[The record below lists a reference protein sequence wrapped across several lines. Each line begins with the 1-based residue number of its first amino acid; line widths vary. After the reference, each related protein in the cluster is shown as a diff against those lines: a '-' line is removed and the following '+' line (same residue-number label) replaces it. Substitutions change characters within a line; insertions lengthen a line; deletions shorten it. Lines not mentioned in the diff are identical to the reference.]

1 MSESPDSPLPKMR
14 KKLPLQPTSSSI
26 ASPPVSGIIKR
37 SNITGT
43 PPHWRSRRSLF
54 TSSRFIQDQATE
66 ERSDGRSNSSADGDC
81 EEEEEGDADDS
92 CVTYGSHS
100 DGSQFIYQAGQSSQ
114 AEALGFGV
122 PLDQVRNRESDRI
135 PLADVLE
142 SKILAAK
149 NNRKLARAAAAAV
162 ALAAPLS
169 PQHLAIALS
178 AAVALAVPLSPQH
191 FVSTGS
197 AAIDLPVPVAF
208 QHLAIGEDAAVAPAL
223 PVSPQHL
230 VRTGGAAVALPVPVS
245 PQHLARAAAA
255 EVALA
260 VPAPFS
266 IFQIPLQN
274 SVPLAPAPKLNPPSR
289 MKLSRAPPQ
298 RKDISTQTSSAL
310 CDSASTQTS
319 PWDAPVTLSDLR
331 EEIRTLLVGLG
342 F

>member
-1 MSESPDSPLPKMR
+1 
-14 KKLPLQPTSSSI
+14 
-26 ASPPVSGIIKR
+26 
-37 SNITGT
+37 
-43 PPHWRSRRSLF
+43 
-54 TSSRFIQDQATE
+54 
-66 ERSDGRSNSSADGDC
+66 
-81 EEEEEGDADDS
+81 
-92 CVTYGSHS
+92 
-100 DGSQFIYQAGQSSQ
+100 
-114 AEALGFGV
+114 
-122 PLDQVRNRESDRI
+122 
-135 PLADVLE
+135 
-142 SKILAAK
+142 
-149 NNRKLARAAAAAV
+149 LARAAAAAV

-208 QHLAIGEDAAVAPAL
+208 QHLARAEDTAVAPAL

>member
-1 MSESPDSPLPKMR
+1 
-14 KKLPLQPTSSSI
+14 
-26 ASPPVSGIIKR
+26 
-37 SNITGT
+37 
-43 PPHWRSRRSLF
+43 
-54 TSSRFIQDQATE
+54 
-66 ERSDGRSNSSADGDC
+66 
-81 EEEEEGDADDS
+81 
-92 CVTYGSHS
+92 VTYGSPS
-100 DGSQFIYQAGQSSQ
+100 DGSPFIYQAGQSSQ

-197 AAIDLPVPVAF
+197 AAIDLPVPV
-208 QHLAIGEDAAVAPAL
+208 
-223 PVSPQHL
+223 SPQHL

-245 PQHLARAAAA
+245 PQQLARAAAA
-255 EVALA
+255 AVALA

-298 RKDISTQTSSAL
+298 RKDISTQTSTAL